1 MSDNKFRFLMIS
13 AMYENGG
20 NTTQR
25 ILDGHAK
32 LHVYPFESQPGTR
45 YVQDGMTNQFPI
57 KYRWP
62 VFPMGMS
69 PGDLYEAIIDEE
81 CKVRLKTP
89 NVSKF
94 RDRPMDLTDP
104 GRKADFVKILESR
117 PNFGPADIMEAFFR
131 SSFSAWKDYSGDLSD
146 GVYVGY
152 SPIIGVDGGRQL
164 ADMPDSHLLHVV
176 RNPYSAYADT
186 KKRPVPMPID
196 AYMFAWITA
205 LQRCM
210 TYRERFPKNV
220 TILRYEDI
228 VTKRQETLM
237 PLLDALGVPWDD
249 ALNAPSWNGTP
260 LEEVYP
266 WGTIR
271 TPTPEQ
277 NAKDANS
284 LTDAERTA
292 IHSITHLYEEAM
304 GYDLKAILA
313 GS

>member
-1 MSDNKFRFLMIS
+1 MATSDFKFLMIS

-25 ILDGHAK
+25 ILDGHPK

-45 YVQDGMTNQFPI
+45 YVSDALSSQFPL

-62 VFPMGMS
+62 VIPMGMD
-69 PGDLYEAIIDEE
+69 PGAIYEAIIDEE

-89 NVSKF
+89 HVSKF

-104 GRKADFVKILESR
+104 ERKEHFLKHLSGISNITVADVI
-117 PNFGPADIMEAFFR
+117 EAFFR
-131 SSFSAWKDYSGDLSD
+131 ASFSAWKDYSGDLSD

-152 SPIIGVDGGRQL
+152 SPIIGVDGARMFK
-164 ADMPDSHLLHVV
+164 DMPESHMLHVV

-186 KKRPVPMPID
+186 KKRPLPLALDTYI
-196 AYMFAWITA
+196 FAWVTCLQHA
-205 LQRCM
+205 LA
-210 TYRERFPKNV
+210 YRDRYPDNMH
-220 TILRYEDI
+220 ILRYEDI
-228 VTKRQETLM
+228 VTQREETLA
-237 PLLDALGVPWDD
+237 PLLSALGIGWDD
-249 ALNAPSWNGTP
+249 ALSSPSWNGTP

-284 LTDAERTA
+284 LTDVERGA
-292 IHSITHLYEEAM
+292 IHSITKVYEEVM
-304 GYDLKAILA
+304 GYDLQAILA
-313 GS
+313 G